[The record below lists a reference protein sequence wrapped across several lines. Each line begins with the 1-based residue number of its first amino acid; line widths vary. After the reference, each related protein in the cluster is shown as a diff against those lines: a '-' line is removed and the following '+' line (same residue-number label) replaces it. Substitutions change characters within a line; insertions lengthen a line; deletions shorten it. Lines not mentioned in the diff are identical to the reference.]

1 MLPGFSANT
10 LAIVVG
16 LGTAAIALLAAWITT
31 IPQGELSIWVR
42 PALLLGAFCF
52 LLLALATALAG
63 LLAWRRYPATVIV
76 VEGKREV
83 VIGFWDAVDFIQKR
97 TRYGE
102 EAWIRFTEEEYL
114 KLVRERLLGD
124 FSDGYIALFG
134 RLPHATAY
142 RRIDRPEFADMYF
155 DEEKAI
161 LYKDEG
167 KAQPHR
173 VNVAASYRH
182 VKRCIQRMRG
192 KS

>member
-16 LGTAAIALLAAWITT
+16 LGAAAIALLAAWITT
-31 IPQGELSIWVR
+31 VPQGDLSIWLR
-42 PALLLGAFCF
+42 PALLFGALIF
-52 LLLALATALAG
+52 LVLTLAAAVSG
-63 LLAWRRYPATVIV
+63 MRAWRRYPATVIV
-76 VEGKREV
+76 VEGRREV
-83 VIGFWDAVDFIQKR
+83 VIGFWDAIDLIQKR

-102 EAWIRFTEEEYL
+102 DGWVRLTEEEYL

-124 FSDGYIALFG
+124 FGEGYIALFG

-142 RRIDRPEFADMYF
+142 RRIDRPEFAGMYF

-167 KAQPHR
+167 KTRPHR
-173 VNVAASYRH
+173 VNVAASYLH
-182 VKRCIQRMRG
+182 VKQCIQRMRSG
-192 KS
+192 G

>member
-16 LGTAAIALLAAWITT
+16 LGAAAIALLAAWVTT
-31 IPQGELSIWVR
+31 VPQGELSIWLR
-42 PALLLGAFCF
+42 PALLFGASLF
-52 LLLALATALAG
+52 LVLALTTAFSG
-63 LLAWRRYPATVIV
+63 IRAWRRYPATVIV
-76 VEGKREV
+76 VEGRREV
-83 VIGFWDAVDFIQKR
+83 VIGFWDAIDLIQKR

-102 EAWIRFTEEEYL
+102 DGWVRFTEEEYL

-124 FSDGYIALFG
+124 FSEGYIALFG

-142 RRIDRPEFADMYF
+142 RRIDRPEFAGMYF

-167 KAQPHR
+167 MTRPHR
-173 VNVAASYRH
+173 VNVAASYLH
-182 VKRCIQRMRG
+182 VKQCIQRMRSTG
-192 KS
+192 